1 MSAARAALIA
11 TRDET
16 LRALQ
21 SPAATLSRSYA
32 PGKWSMRQ
40 VLLHLV
46 DCEGVLLDRLRRL
59 AADDKPLLWAYDQDR
74 WVAELAVGGRSLETA
89 AALFAAT
96 RNAVIE
102 LSTLLPAD
110 RHARAGVHS
119 ETGRKTFAEVLE
131 TVHRHNAHHLEQV
144 RACAAGNL
152 WQSAG

>member
-1 MSAARAALIA
+1 MSSARAALVA

-16 LRALQ
+16 LRALH
-21 SPAATLSRSYA
+21 SPPATLERSYA

-46 DCEGVLLDRLRRL
+46 DAEGVLLDRLRRL
-59 AADDKPLLWAYDQDR
+59 AADDKPLLWAYDENL
-74 WVAELAVGGRSLETA
+74 WVAELATSGRSLETA

-96 RNAVIE
+96 RDAVIE

-110 RHARAGVHS
+110 RHGRAGIHS
-119 ETGRKTFAEVLE
+119 ETGRTSFAAVLE

-144 RACAAGNL
+144 RACAAGTQ
-152 WQSAG
+152 WPGAG

>member
-1 MSAARAALIA
+1 MSTTRAALIA

-21 SPAATLSRSYA
+21 SPPAMLSRSYA

-40 VLLHLV
+40 LLLHLV

-74 WVAELAVGGRSLETA
+74 WVAELAVDGRSLETA

-102 LSTLLPAD
+102 LATLLPAD
-110 RHARAGVHS
+110 RHARAGIHS
-119 ETGRKTFAEVLE
+119 EAGRKTFAEVLE
-131 TVHRHNAHHLEQV
+131 TVHRHNAHHLGQV
-144 RACAAGNL
+144 RACAAGSV
-152 WQSAG
+152 WRAAG

>member
-1 MSAARAALIA
+1 VSAARAALVA

-21 SPAATLSRSYA
+21 SPPGVLARSYA

-40 VLLHLV
+40 LLLHLV
-46 DCEGVLLDRLRRL
+46 DSEGVLLDRLRRL
-59 AADDKPLLWAYDQDR
+59 AADDKPLLWAYDENR
-74 WVAELAVGGRSLETA
+74 WVEELAIGGRSLETA

-110 RHARAGVHS
+110 RHGRAGIHS
-119 ETGRKTFAEVLE
+119 EAGRKTFAEVLE
-131 TVHRHNAHHLEQV
+131 GVHHHNAHHLEQV
-144 RACAAGNL
+144 RACAAGTL
-152 WQSAG
+152 WRAAG

>member
-1 MSAARAALIA
+1 VSNARAALVA

-21 SPAATLSRSYA
+21 RPAAELARSYA

-40 VLLHLV
+40 LLLHLV
-46 DCEGVLLDRLRRL
+46 DHEGVALDRLRRL

-74 WVAELAVGGRSLETA
+74 WVAELATGGRSLETA

-102 LSTLLPAD
+102 LSALLPAD
-110 RHARAGVHS
+110 RHSRAGIHS
-119 ETGRKTFAEVLE
+119 EAGARTFAEVLE
-131 TVHRHNAHHLEQV
+131 GLHRHNGHHLEQV
-144 RACAAGNL
+144 RACAAGTP
-152 WQSAG
+152 WRSAG